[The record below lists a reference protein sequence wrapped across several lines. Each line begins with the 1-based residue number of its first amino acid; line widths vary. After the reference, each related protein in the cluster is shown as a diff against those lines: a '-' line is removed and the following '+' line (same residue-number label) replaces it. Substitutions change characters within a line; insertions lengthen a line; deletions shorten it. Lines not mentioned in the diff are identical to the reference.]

1 MSDRHI
7 RRSGDEYRDAFLTLL
22 PQGQAWPKHSI
33 DSVLWQA
40 SDGLCKFWGYVDG
53 RAADLLERES
63 DPRTTVEILPEWERA
78 FGLPDPCYSA
88 PQTIADRQRE
98 LVLRMTLLGG
108 QSRQFFIDY
117 AARIG
122 YTITI
127 SEFRPFMVGID
138 RCGDNRVY
146 GDGSDPMFSDTFVR
160 GYLPVCN
167 PNGERI
173 KNGELSEW
181 PNYGLGPPEN
191 RYYWVAHVHQ
201 ARFSWF
207 RCGSG
212 QCGIDPHLTI
222 YPAFDLECILKRI
235 KPAHTEVLFDYSG
248 LAPSDPMAGTP

>member
-98 LVLRMTLLGG
+98 LK
-108 QSRQFFIDY
+108 
-117 AARIG
+117 RI
-122 YTITI
+122 
-127 SEFRPFMVGID
+127 
-138 RCGDNRVY
+138 
-146 GDGSDPMFSDTFVR
+146 
-160 GYLPVCN
+160 PV
-167 PNGERI
+167 
-173 KNGELSEW
+173 
-181 PNYGLGPPEN
+181 
-191 RYYWVAHVHQ
+191 
-201 ARFSWF
+201 
-207 RCGSG
+207 
-212 QCGIDPHLTI
+212 
-222 YPAFDLECILKRI
+222 ILKHSLHERNSWRI
-235 KPAHTEVLFDYSG
+235 RSG
-248 LAPSDPMAGTP
+248 GVVG